1 MKRSKKKKHKGGKK
15 KIKVQKVVS
24 EEMCVVKS
32 MSVVNINSRKI
43 DSRKIDSRKVENK
56 FSNKHIGK
64 QNLNEEDVEEAYA
77 TEIIANLWLGNKH
90 SAYNIPFF
98 SERNIRR
105 VVNVSSKIPNYFESR
120 SYWVRYFTIPCQN
133 KKKNR
138 EKFRKLLS
146 ESFNFINESLKYK
159 DQAVLVHCE
168 DGRNLSAIVVA
179 YYIMNKF
186 NELPKDVVEYIQKRR
201 KTSFQKKT
209 ALLKCLLSPNSK
221 AQNLSIQNRT

>member
-1 MKRSKKKKHKGGKK
+1 MKKSKKRVKKTKKNINSK
-15 KIKVQKVVS
+15 KIKIRKID
-24 EEMCVVKS
+24 
-32 MSVVNINSRKI
+32 NRKI
-43 DSRKIDSRKVENK
+43 DSRKIDSRKVENT
-56 FSNKHIGK
+56 FSNNPHRK
-64 QNLNEEDVEEAYA
+64 QNLYKKDDEDSYA

-120 SYWVRYFTIPCQN
+120 SNWVRYFTIPCQN

-146 ESFNFINESLKYK
+146 ASFNFINESLKYE

-168 DGRNLSAIVVA
+168 DGRDLSAIVVA

-186 NELPKDVVEYIQKRR
+186 NELPKDVVAYIQKRR
-201 KTSFQKKT
+201 RTSFHKKT
-209 ALLKCLLSPNSK
+209 ALLKCLL
-221 AQNLSIQNRT
+221 I